1 MLEIGILHGGALT
14 REGQTER
21 AESGLSFYHREM
33 TAQPIPARLEA
44 LRAAMAR
51 EGVAAVVV
59 PTADPH
65 LSEYLP
71 SRWQAREW
79 LSGFTGSSGTL
90 VVTATGGGLWTDSRY
105 FSQAEQEL
113 AGSGLPLMR
122 LNVAHTPE
130 HVAWLADQLG
140 PGDVVAVAGDS
151 VAVSGAE
158 GLARRLEASG
168 ASLRTDLDL
177 PAAIWPERPARPD
190 APVFTHAAPFAVVER
205 ADKLRH
211 VRTAMRRAGATH
223 HLISSLDDIAWL
235 TNLRGADVEYN
246 PVFLAHL
253 LIDDD
258 KATLFIDATKVP
270 ADVKRALFADGIAL
284 ADYGTAAS
292 AVAALPDDA
301 VLMLDAGRV
310 VVSVLE
316 GLPATVRQ
324 VRAPHPSTAQK
335 ARKTT
340 EELDHV
346 RDVMRRDGAA
356 LAHAFRRIE
365 QGLAAGEPLTELDVD
380 TIVRDARAAQTGF
393 VGESFS
399 TIAAYQANG
408 ALPHYRATEDH
419 FSPLAARGLLL
430 IDSGG
435 QYLGGTTD
443 ITRVLALG
451 AVTDEQRRD
460 STLVLKGMIA
470 LSRARF
476 PKGTSGP
483 QLDAL
488 ARAPLWAA
496 GMDFGHGTGH
506 GVGYFLNVHEGPH
519 GIRPPRAGVAL
530 VPLETGMI
538 TSIEP
543 GLYKPGRYGI
553 RHENLA
559 VVTQADSTEFGDFFA
574 FETLTLCPFD
584 RRGLEPRLLEPS
596 ERAWLD
602 DYHATVRAALSPL
615 LDGADREWLEWHC
628 APL

>member
-1 MLEIGILHGGALT
+1 MSTPDL
-14 REGQTER
+14 
-21 AESGLSFYHREM
+21 
-33 TAQPIPARLEA
+33 PARLQA

-59 PTADPH
+59 PSADPH

-71 SRWQAREW
+71 PRWQAREW
-79 LSGFTGSSGTL
+79 FSGFTGSAGTL

-105 FSQAEQEL
+105 FSQAEAEL
-113 AGSGLPLMR
+113 AGSGLPLMK

-130 HVAWLADQLG
+130 HVAWLAGQLG
-140 PGDVVAVAGDS
+140 DGDVVAVAGDS
-151 VAVSGAE
+151 LSVSGAE
-158 GLARRLEASG
+158 GLARRLQDSG
-168 ASLRTDLDL
+168 ARLRTDLDL
-177 PAAIWPERPARPD
+177 PGLAWTGRPARPA
-190 APVFTHAAPFAVVER
+190 APVFAHAAPFATVER

-211 VRTAMRRAGATH
+211 VRTSMRRAGATH
-223 HLISSLDDIAWL
+223 HLLSSLDDIAWL
-235 TNLRGADVEYN
+235 TNLRGADVDYN

-253 LIDDD
+253 LVGETA
-258 KATLFIDATKVP
+258 ATLFVDGAKVP
-270 ADVKRALFADGIAL
+270 AGVKAALAADGISL
-284 ADYGTAAS
+284 ADYATTAS
-292 AVAALPDDA
+292 AIAALPDDA
-301 VLMLDAGRV
+301 VLMYDAGRV
-310 VVSVLE
+310 VVALLE
-316 GLPATVRQ
+316 GLPAAVKQ
-324 VRAPHPSTAQK
+324 VRAPNPSTAQK
-335 ARKTT
+335 ARKTP
-340 EELDHV
+340 EELDHI

-356 LAHAFRRIE
+356 LAKAFRRIE
-365 QGLAAGEPLTELDVD
+365 TGLAAGEPLTELDVD
-380 TIVRDARAAQTGF
+380 TLVREARAAQAGF

-399 TIAAYQANG
+399 TIAGYQANG
-408 ALPHYRATEDH
+408 ALPHYRATPSG
-419 FSPLAARGLLL
+419 FSPLAAKGLLL
-430 IDSGG
+430 VDSGG
-435 QYLGGTTD
+435 QYMGGTTD

-451 AVTDEQRRD
+451 PVTDEQRRD

-476 PKGTSGP
+476 PKGASGP

-496 GMDFGHGTGH
+496 GIDFGHGTGH

-519 GIRPPRAGVAL
+519 GIRPPVAGGAL

-559 VVTQADSTEFGDFFA
+559 VVTQADSTEFGEFFA

>member
-1 MLEIGILHGGALT
+1 MNAS
-14 REGQTER
+14 Q
-21 AESGLSFYHREM
+21 
-33 TAQPIPARLEA
+33 IPARLQA

-71 SRWQAREW
+71 PRWQARQW
-79 LSGFTGSSGTL
+79 LSGFTGSAGTL

-105 FSQAEQEL
+105 FAQAEGEL
-113 AGSGLPLMR
+113 AGSGLPLMK

-130 HVAWLADQLG
+130 HVAWLAEQLG
-140 PGDVVAVAGDS
+140 AGDVVAVAGDS
-151 VAVSGAE
+151 LSVASAE
-158 GLARRLEASG
+158 SLSRRLETAGSR
-168 ASLRTDLDL
+168 LRTDLDL
-177 PAAIWPERPARPD
+177 PAAVWTDRPPRPE
-190 APVFTHAAPFAVVER
+190 APVYAHAAPFATVER

-223 HLISSLDDIAWL
+223 HLLSSLDDIAWL
-235 TNLRGADVEYN
+235 MNLRGADVEYN

-253 LIDDD
+253 LIEDAR
-258 KATLFIDATKVP
+258 ATLFVDAAKVP
-270 ADVKRALFADGIAL
+270 AGLKAVLAADGIAL
-284 ADYGTAAS
+284 ADYGTVAS
-292 AVAALPDDA
+292 AIAALPDDA
-301 VLMLDAGRV
+301 VLMYDASRV

-316 GLPATVRQ
+316 GLPASVKH

-335 ARKTT
+335 ARKTA
-340 EELDHV
+340 EELDHI

-356 LAHAFRRIE
+356 LARAFRHIE
-365 QGLAAGEPLTELDVD
+365 AALAAGQALTELDVD
-380 TIVRDARAAQTGF
+380 TIVRAAREAQAGF

-399 TIAAYQANG
+399 TIAGYQANG
-408 ALPHYRATEDH
+408 ALPHYRATEAS
-419 FSPLAARGLLL
+419 FSPLAAKGLLL
-430 IDSGG
+430 VDSGG

-451 AVTDEQRRD
+451 PVTDEQRRD

-476 PKGTSGP
+476 PKGASGP

-519 GIRPPRAGVAL
+519 GIRPPVAGGAL

-543 GLYKPGRYGI
+543 GLYKPGRHGI

-559 VVTQADSTEFGDFFA
+559 VVTQADSTEFGEFLA

>member
-1 MLEIGILHGGALT
+1 MSTPDTSTLPVSQ
-14 REGQTER
+14 R
-21 AESGLSFYHREM
+21 LS
-33 TAQPIPARLEA
+33 A

-51 EGVAAVVV
+51 AGVAAVVV
-59 PTADPH
+59 PSADPH

-71 SRWQAREW
+71 PRWQAREW
-79 LSGFTGSSGTL
+79 FSGFTGSAGTL
-90 VVTATGGGLWTDSRY
+90 VVTARGGGLWTDSRY
-105 FSQAEQEL
+105 FAQAEAEL
-113 AGSGLPLMR
+113 AGSGLPLMK

-130 HVAWLADQLG
+130 HVAWLASELAD
-140 PGDVVAVAGDS
+140 GDTVAVAGDS
-151 VAVSGAE
+151 MSVSGAE
-158 GLARRLEASG
+158 SLAQRLASG
-168 ASLRTDLDL
+168 GATLRTDLDL
-177 PAAIWPERPARPD
+177 PGAAWADRPARPS
-190 APVFTHAAPFAVVER
+190 APVFAHEAPFAPVTR
-205 ADKLRH
+205 ADKLQQ

-223 HLISSLDDIAWL
+223 HLVSSLDDIAWL
-235 TNLRGADVEYN
+235 TNLRGADVDYN

-253 LIDDD
+253 LVEDTR
-258 KATLFIDATKVP
+258 ATLFIDAGKLP
-270 ADVKRALFADGIAL
+270 AAVKAALAADGIGV
-284 ADYGTAAS
+284 ADYATAAS
-292 AVAALPDDA
+292 ALAALPDDA
-301 VLMLDAGRV
+301 ALMFDASKV
-310 VVSVLE
+310 VVAILE
-316 GLPATVRQ
+316 GLPASVKQ
-324 VRAPHPSTAQK
+324 VRGPAPSTAAK
-335 ARKTT
+335 ARKTP
-340 EELDHV
+340 EELEHI
-346 RDVMRRDGAA
+346 REAMRRDGAA
-356 LAHAFRRIE
+356 LARAFRRIE
-365 QGLAAGEPLTELDVD
+365 TGLAAGEPLTELDVD
-380 TIVRDARAAQTGF
+380 TLVREARAAQDGF

-399 TIAAYQANG
+399 TIAGYQANG
-408 ALPHYRATEDH
+408 ALPHYRATEAG
-419 FSPLAARGLLL
+419 FSPLAAKGLLL
-430 IDSGG
+430 VDSGG

-451 AVTDEQRRD
+451 PVTDEQKRD

-476 PKGTSGP
+476 PKGASGP

-519 GIRPPRAGVAL
+519 GIRPPVAGGAL

-543 GLYKPGRYGI
+543 GLYKPGRHGI

-559 VVTQADSTEFGDFFA
+559 VVTQADQTEFGEFYA

-615 LDGADREWLEWHC
+615 LDGDDRAWLEWHC